1 MWPLFNKSCFS
12 CVVFIVLGS
21 VVITRA
27 RTIYVDNDGPADFN
41 NIQAAIDDANSGDTI
56 IVADGGYAG
65 DGNRDI
71 DFKGKAITVKSKNG
85 PDACII
91 DCNGTE
97 SEPHRGFR
105 FHSGEEANSIVSG
118 LTITGG
124 YGPEE
129 EYLYYEHPVK
139 RSFGGAIYCVGSSPT
154 IINCKI
160 TRNTAKV
167 DGGGVYL
174 QGAGAP
180 RLIDCTITDNQ
191 AGNIGGGM
199 AAARCSG
206 WTHNCVFS
214 KNSASQ
220 GGAVGFWSA
229 AAPMLSFCRISE
241 NSANGYG
248 GGIIGRNSGVTITNC
263 VITKNTA
270 AFGGGGIVT
279 GGDNFIYGQLTIKNC
294 TFSRNTATSK
304 GGAIFCDELSFPSVS
319 NSILWG
325 DKANEGQEIAM
336 SCSDYGS
343 ELSISYS
350 DIQGGQ
356 AGVSRGPYEPCQL
369 NWGPGNIDID
379 PLFRDPNNSGY
390 YLKSQA
396 GSWNPNTK
404 SWVQDDGTSPCIDTG
419 DPNSPI
425 ALEQFPN
432 GGRINVGA
440 CGGTAEASK
449 SYFGKPLCETII
461 AGDINGDCTVDF
473 ADLALMASHWLECLG
488 PECGPVV
495 QIGVRGPEISL
506 SGGYIAI
513 YIAAGNRTPNPVT
526 LVFRDGLQVSY
537 IIDGIFDWATVVEP
551 APVATHVTI
560 EPHTYYSWLL
570 THGPYEMKKYPLA
583 VGRHTVVGKVIGYGQ
598 SEPDEFEVR
607 SSF

>member
-1 MWPLFNKSCFS
+1 MRPLVNKSAIS
-12 CVVFIVLGS
+12 CGVLIVLIS
-21 VVITRA
+21 RA
-27 RTIYVDNDGPADFN
+27 LAAGKVIYVDDNGPAGFN
-41 NIQAAIDDANSGDTI
+41 NIQAAIDDAKDGDTL
-56 IVADGGYAG
+56 IVADGKYTGA
-65 DGNRDI
+65 GNRDI
-71 DFKGKAITVKSKNG
+71 DFKGKAITVKSENG
-85 PDACII
+85 PENCVI

-105 FHSGEEANSIVSG
+105 FHSGEDANSIVSG

-129 EYLYYEHPVK
+129 EYYYEHPVK

-160 TRNTAKV
+160 TRNIAKE

-180 RLIDCTITDNQ
+180 RLIDCTISENR

-199 AAARCSG
+199 ATEWCSG

-220 GGAVGFWSA
+220 GGAVGFRYA
-229 AAPMLSFCRISE
+229 AAPMLSYCRISE

-248 GGIIGRNSGVTITNC
+248 GGIIGVNSGATITNC

-270 AFGGGGIVT
+270 LGGGGIVT
-279 GGDNFIYGQLTIKNC
+279 GMYCFFYGQLTIKNC
-294 TFSRNTATSK
+294 TFSCNAAISK
-304 GGAIFCDELSFPSVS
+304 GGAIFCDECSFPSVS
-319 NSILWG
+319 NCVLWA
-325 DKANEGQEIAM
+325 DKANQGQEIAM
-336 SCSDYGS
+336 SCGDFGS

-350 DIQGGQ
+350 DVQGGQ
-356 AGVSRGPYEPCQL
+356 AGVSRGPYGPCLL
-369 NWGPGNIDID
+369 NWGPGNIDAD
-379 PLFRDPNNSGY
+379 PLFRDPNKGDN

-396 GSWNPNTK
+396 GRWNPNTEN
-404 SWVQDDGTSPCIDTG
+404 WVQDDGTSPCIDAG

-432 GGRINVGA
+432 GGRINMGA
-440 CGGTAEASK
+440 YGGTAEASK
-449 SYFGKPLCETII
+449 SYFSGPVCETVT
-461 AGDINGDCTVDF
+461 AGDINGDCRVDS
-473 ADLALMASHWLECLG
+473 ADLALMVSHWLECLG

-495 QIGVRGPEISL
+495 IIVVRGPETSL
-506 SGGYIAI
+506 SGRYIDIQIGAV
-513 YIAAGNRTPNPVT
+513 NRSPNPVT
-526 LVFRDGLQVSY
+526 LVFPDGLQVSY
-537 IIDGIFDWATVVEP
+537 MIDGIFDWATVVQ
-551 APVATHVTI
+551 AVPVATHITI

-570 THGPYEMKKYPLA
+570 THGPYEVKKYPLA

>member
-1 MWPLFNKSCFS
+1 MRPLVNKSSIS
-12 CVVFIVLGS
+12 CAVLIVLIS
-21 VVITRA
+21 RA
-27 RTIYVDNDGPADFN
+27 LAAGKVIYVDDDGPAGFN
-41 NIQAAIDDANSGDTI
+41 NIQAAIDDAKDGDTL
-56 IVADGGYAG
+56 IVADGKYTGA
-65 DGNRDI
+65 GNRDI
-71 DFKGKAITVKSKNG
+71 DFKGKAITVKSENG
-85 PDACII
+85 PENCVI

-129 EYLYYEHPVK
+129 EYYYEHPVK
-139 RSFGGAIYCVGSSPT
+139 RSYGGGIYCVGSSPT

-180 RLIDCTITDNQ
+180 RLIDCIISENR
-191 AGNIGGGM
+191 ASNIGGGM
-199 AAARCSG
+199 ATEWCSG

-248 GGIIGRNSGVTITNC
+248 GGIISLSSGVTITNC

-279 GGDNFIYGQLTIKNC
+279 GGDNRLHGQLTIKNC
-294 TFSRNTATSK
+294 TFSRNTATSE
-304 GGAIFCDELSFPSVS
+304 GGAIFCGELSFPSVS
-319 NSILWG
+319 NCILWA
-325 DKANEGQEIAM
+325 DKANQGQEIAM
-336 SCSDYGS
+336 SCSDWGS
-343 ELSISYS
+343 QLFIRYS
-350 DIQGGQ
+350 DVQGGQ
-356 AGVSRGPYEPCQL
+356 AGVVRGPYEPCKL
-369 NWGPGNIDID
+369 NWGPGNIDVD
-379 PLFRDPNNSGY
+379 PLFRDPNNSDY
-390 YLKSQA
+390 CLKSQA

-404 SWVQDDGTSPCIDTG
+404 SWVQDDGTSPCIDAG

-425 ALEQFPN
+425 ALEPFPN
-432 GGRINVGA
+432 GGRINMGA
-440 CGGTAEASK
+440 CGGTAEGSK
-449 SYFGKPLCETII
+449 SYFGGPVCETVI
-461 AGDINGDCTVDF
+461 AGDINGDCRVDF
-473 ADLALMASHWLECLG
+473 SDLALMASHWLECLG
-488 PECGPVV
+488 PECGPAVKIWIRIDPPV
-495 QIGVRGPEISL
+495 YL
-506 SGGYIAI
+506 SGEYVRIWITASNDS
-513 YIAAGNRTPNPVT
+513 ADPVT
-526 LVFRDGLQVSY
+526 LVFPDGLQVSY
-537 IIDGIFDWATVVEP
+537 MIDGVFDWATVLQAV
-551 APVATHVTI
+551 PVATHITI
-560 EPHTYYSWLL
+560 EPHTSYSWLL
-570 THGPYEMKKYPLA
+570 THGPYEVKKYPLT

-598 SEPDEFEVR
+598 SDPDEFEVR